1 MTIKLQKRPASP
13 SLATADDPRVAA
25 LSRLLDVALRL
36 ATEHDLTRILQIVTN
51 GVCDAVDCERASLFL
66 IDESKQQLYTRVV
79 TELEISEIRHGIEH
93 GITGWVARHRQI
105 AHVAEPHDDERWD
118 SSVDR
123 RTGFVTRNILA
134 APVLSNV
141 DERLVGV
148 LQLLNKAEAGFSD
161 FDEQLIRA
169 FAAHAAT
176 ALERRRLQEE
186 AKHAHELEHAMVM
199 GRRIQR
205 GFLPETLP
213 SIPGYEVAVWWQ
225 PAEFVSGDYYDW
237 LTLADGRNGF
247 ALGDVSGHGLGP
259 SLIMASVRAMLHVLT
274 KTASEPDRIVE
285 LLAESI
291 APDLK
296 RGQFISFLLVSL
308 DPQTHEVRFAN
319 AGHAPALHLG
329 HHMTNSAP
337 DASERPGHSRNSVS
351 FRRLEATRL
360 PLGFPRLL
368 SGETKPQLS
377 LAPGDLLVLGTDGC
391 IEVTDAGDTMF
402 GTDRLQQVVLA
413 HRDRPATEIV
423 AAVRDTVQQFHG
435 RPLPPDD
442 STLLIVKRQCP
453 Q

>member
-1 MTIKLQKRPASP
+1 MAISFHEHPTSL
-13 SLATADDPRVAA
+13 SLALTDDPRVAA
-25 LSRLLDVALRL
+25 LSRLLDVALQL
-36 ATEHDLTRILQIVTN
+36 AIEHDLTRILQIVTN
-51 GVCDAVDCERASLFL
+51 GVCEAVNCERASLFL
-66 IDESKQQLYTRVV
+66 IDDAKQQLYTRVV

-134 APVLSNV
+134 APVISNV

-148 LQLLNKAEAGFSD
+148 LQLLNKAAAGFSD

-169 FAAHAAT
+169 FAAHVAT

-186 AKHAHELEHAMVM
+186 ALHAHALEQAMEM

-237 LTLADGRNGF
+237 LPLAEGHIGF
-247 ALGDVSGHGLGP
+247 ALADVSGHGLGP

-274 KTASEPDRIVE
+274 KTDSEPVRIVE

-296 RGQFISFLLVSL
+296 QGQFISFLLVSL

-319 AGHAPALHLG
+319 AGHAPALHLV
-329 HHMTNSAP
+329 A
-337 DASERPGHSRNSVS
+337 AAAS
-351 FRRLEATRL
+351 FRRLDATRL

-368 SGETKPQLS
+368 SGETDPQLS

-391 IEVTDAGDTMF
+391 IEVTDAGGTMF
-402 GTDRLQQVVLA
+402 GNDRLQRVVLA

-442 STLLIVKRQCP
+442 STLLIVKRQCA

>member
-1 MTIKLQKRPASP
+1 MTIKLQQRSDSHALAAS
-13 SLATADDPRVAA
+13 DDPRVVA
-25 LSRLLDVALRL
+25 LSRLLDVALQL
-36 ATEHDLTRILQIVTN
+36 ATEHDLTRILQIVTD
-51 GVCDAVDCERASLFL
+51 GVCAAVDCERASLFL
-66 IDESKQQLYTRVV
+66 IDDAKQQLYTRVV

-93 GITGWVARHRQI
+93 GITGWVARHHQI
-105 AHVAEPHDDERWD
+105 AHVPEPHDDERWD

-134 APVLSNV
+134 APVISNQ
-141 DERLVGV
+141 DERLVGA
-148 LQLLNKAEAGFSD
+148 LQLLNKRTASGFSD

-186 AKHAHELEHAMVM
+186 ARHAHRLESAMEM
-199 GRRIQR
+199 GRNIQR
-205 GFLPETLP
+205 GFLPDTLP
-213 SIPGYEVAVWWQ
+213 NIPGYEVAAWWQ

-237 LTLADGRNGF
+237 FSLADGRLGF

-274 KTASEPDRIVE
+274 KTASDPGRIVE

-296 RGQFISFLLVSL
+296 QGQFISFLLVSL
-308 DPQTHEVRFAN
+308 DPRTHDIHFAN
-319 AGHAPALHLG
+319 AGHAPALHL
-329 HHMTNSAP
+329 NA
-337 DASERPGHSRNSVS
+337 AECS

-360 PLGFPRLL
+360 PLGFPKLL
-368 SGETKPQLS
+368 SCETDPQLS
-377 LAPGDLLVLGTDGC
+377 LAPGDMLVLGTDGC
-391 IEVTDAGDTMF
+391 IEVTGADGAMF
-402 GTDRLQQVVLA
+402 GNDRLQQVVLA
-413 HRDRPATEIV
+413 HRDRPAAEIV

-442 STLLIVKRQCP
+442 STLLIIKRQHD

>member
-1 MTIKLQKRPASP
+1 MTLKFQERSH
-13 SLATADDPRVAA
+13 SLAASDDPRVAA
-25 LSRLLDVALRL
+25 LSRLLDVALQL
-36 ATEHDLTRILQIVTN
+36 AIEQDLTRILQIVTN

-66 IDESKQQLYTRVV
+66 IDDAKQQLYTRVV

-134 APVLSNV
+134 APVISNV

-161 FDEQLIRA
+161 FDQQLIRA
-169 FAAHAAT
+169 FAAHVAT

-186 AKHAHELEHAMVM
+186 ALHAHELEHAMEM

-237 LTLADGRNGF
+237 LPLADGRIGF

-274 KTASEPDRIVE
+274 RTASEPDRIVE

-296 RGQFISFLLVSL
+296 QGQFISFLLVSL

-319 AGHAPALHLG
+319 AGHAPALHL
-329 HHMTNSAP
+329 
-337 DASERPGHSRNSVS
+337 DAAAGS
-351 FRRLEATRL
+351 FRRLDATRL

-368 SGETKPQLS
+368 SGETDPQLS

-391 IEVTDAGDTMF
+391 IEVTDAGGTMF
-402 GTDRLQQVVLA
+402 GNNRLQQVVFA
-413 HRDRPATEIV
+413 HRNRPATEIV

-442 STLLIVKRQCP
+442 STLLLVKRLRNQ
-453 Q
+453 

>member
-1 MTIKLQKRPASP
+1 MTSTFSKRPHSDA
-13 SLATADDPRVAA
+13 LATSDDPRVGS
-25 LSRLLDVALRL
+25 LSRLLDVALQL

-66 IDESKQQLYTRVV
+66 IDDAKQQLYTRVV

-93 GITGWVARHRQI
+93 GVTGWVARHQQI
-105 AHVAEPHDDERWD
+105 AHVPEPHDDERWD

-123 RTGFVTRNILA
+123 RTGFVTLNILA
-134 APVLSNV
+134 APVISNM

-148 LQLLNKAEAGFSD
+148 LQLLNKAGAGFSD

-186 AKHAHELEHAMVM
+186 AKHAHELEAAMEM

-205 GFLPETLP
+205 GFLPESLP
-213 SIPGYEVAVWWQ
+213 SIPGYEVAAWWQ

-237 LTLADGRNGF
+237 LTLADGRSAF

-296 RGQFISFLLVSL
+296 QGQFISFLLVSL
-308 DPQTHEVRFAN
+308 DPRTHDVRFAN
-319 AGHAPALHLG
+319 AGHAPALHL
-329 HHMTNSAP
+329 SA
-337 DASERPGHSRNSVS
+337 AAGS
-351 FRRLEATRL
+351 FRRLDATRL

-368 SGETKPQLS
+368 SGQTEPQLS
-377 LAPGDLLVLGTDGC
+377 LAPGDMLVLGTDGC
-391 IEVTDAGDTMF
+391 VEVTDATGTMF
-402 GTDRLQQVVLA
+402 GNERLQQVVLA
-413 HRDRPATEIV
+413 HRDRPAAEIV
-423 AAVRDTVQQFHG
+423 SAVRDTVQQFHG

-442 STLLIVKRQCP
+442 STLLIVKRTSQPVATAGGCG
-453 Q
+453 

>member
-1 MTIKLQKRPASP
+1 MSIKLQERSVSH
-13 SLATADDPRVAA
+13 SLASADDPRVAA
-25 LSRLLDVALRL
+25 LSRLLEVALRL

-51 GVCDAVDCERASLFL
+51 GVCGAVDCERASLFL
-66 IDESKQQLYTRVV
+66 IDDAKRQLYTRVV
-79 TELEISEIRHGIEH
+79 TELEISEIRQSIEH

-105 AHVAEPHDDERWD
+105 AHVPEPQDDERWD

-123 RTGFVTRNILA
+123 RTGFVTRNILC
-134 APVLSNV
+134 APVISNV

-148 LQLLNKAEAGFSD
+148 LQLLNKSGAGFSD

-186 AKHAHELEHAMVM
+186 ALHAHELEAAMEM

-213 SIPGYEVAVWWQ
+213 TIPGYEVAAWWQ

-237 LTLADGRNGF
+237 LALADGRIGF

-274 KTASEPDRIVE
+274 RTASEPDRIVE

-296 RGQFISFLLVSL
+296 QGQFISFLLVAL
-308 DPQTHEVRFAN
+308 NPQTHHVCFAN
-319 AGHAPALHLG
+319 AGHAPALHL
-329 HHMTNSAP
+329 
-337 DASERPGHSRNSVS
+337 DAAAAS
-351 FRRLEATRL
+351 FRRLDATRL
-360 PLGFPRLL
+360 PLGFPKLL
-368 SGETKPQLS
+368 SSGSNPQLT
-377 LAPGDLLVLGTDGC
+377 LAPGDMLVLGTDGC
-391 IEVTDAGDTMF
+391 IEVRDAGGTMF
-402 GTDRLQQVVLA
+402 GNERLQQVVLA
-413 HRDRPATEIV
+413 HRDQPAAEIV

-442 STLLIVKRQCP
+442 STLLIIKRLCYP
-453 Q
+453 